1 MASFDRKAFLS
12 LPTGS
17 SYLEC
22 PLANN
27 YYSLYTGPSTEIF
40 CGQTPKGF
48 VFAAKVLQ
56 EITHEKTPAHAED
69 DPADLLWVMDRWL
82 PLAEKS

>member
-1 MASFDRKAFLS
+1 
-12 LPTGS
+12 
-17 SYLEC
+17 
-22 PLANN
+22 
-27 YYSLYTGPSTEIF
+27 
-40 CGQTPKGF
+40 